1 MGMLFK
7 PNYPC
12 VDVWFERGL
21 LVPSDVCCTVE
32 MLRVWTTEL
41 QGVVGDECAQCI
53 DEDIGSLLDL
63 LLVQVTLDYAPPR

>member
-1 MGMLFK
+1 MVGRR
-7 PNYPC
+7 PGP
-12 VDVWFERGL
+12 RGAL
-21 LVPSDVCCTVE
+21 GKE